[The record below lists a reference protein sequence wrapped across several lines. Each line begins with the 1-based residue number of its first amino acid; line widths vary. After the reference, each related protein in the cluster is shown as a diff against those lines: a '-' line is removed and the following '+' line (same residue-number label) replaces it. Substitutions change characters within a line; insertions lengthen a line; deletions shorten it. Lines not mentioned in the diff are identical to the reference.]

1 MIFLRIESLK
11 ENLRPAPE
19 HCVTV
24 KQTGNITEVRYCTA
38 NRCCP
43 IVKLDKDTFVDLS
56 TGEVRDFEHHE
67 KRIDDFDSLSQSLKR
82 LREIINCN
90 VTDPETAKW
99 ITLTYAENMR
109 DDVRLYDDFKKF
121 NARLRYWLKS
131 NGKPIYEYIAVAEP
145 QRRGAWHLHAF
156 LLFPTKAPFVH
167 FEVIKKAWGQGAVS
181 IKALDNID
189 NVGAYLTPYLTDL
202 SLQEAVSD
210 DSVKAKKGF
219 RIITETN
226 ENGEHASKAY
236 IKGGRL
242 KFYPAGFRLYRASRG
257 IKRPV
262 ITECTES
269 EAMRFVGNAPLTYEK
284 TIRLYNEIGHETV
297 NVINY
302 RQFNKKGGGITRE
315 HTADNEH

>member
-1 MIFLRIESLK
+1 M
-11 ENLRPAPE
+11 
-19 HCVTV
+19 

-38 NRCCP
+38 IRGCP
-43 IVKLDKDTFVDLS
+43 IEKLDKDTFIDLS
-56 TGEVRDFEHHE
+56 TGEIRDFEHHE
-67 KRIDDFDSLSQSLKR
+67 KRLDDLDSLSQSLKR
-82 LREIINCN
+82 LRELINCN
-90 VTDPETAKW
+90 VTDSVAAKW

-109 DDVRLYDDFKKF
+109 DSVRLYKDFKIF

-131 NGKPIYEYIAVAEP
+131 NYEYIAVAEP
-145 QRRGAWHLHAF
+145 QKRGAWHLHVF
-156 LLFPTKAPFVH
+156 LLFSTKAPFVH

-202 SLQEAVSD
+202 SLQEATD
-210 DSVKAKKGF
+210 GDSVKAKKGF
-219 RIITETN
+219 RIVTETG
-226 ENGEHASKAY
+226 ENGEQTSKAY

-269 EAMRFVGNAPLTYEK
+269 EAMRFVGHAPLTYEK
-284 TIRLYNEIGHETV
+284 TIRLYNEIGNETV

-302 RQFNKKGGGITRE
+302 RQFNSKGE
-315 HTADNEH
+315 A